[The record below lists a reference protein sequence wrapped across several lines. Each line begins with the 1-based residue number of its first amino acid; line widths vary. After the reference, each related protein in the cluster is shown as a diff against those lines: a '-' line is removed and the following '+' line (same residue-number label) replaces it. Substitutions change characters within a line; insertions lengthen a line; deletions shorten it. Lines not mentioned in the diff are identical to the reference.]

1 MAAQKIVKYPASSLR
16 VHVQTVSWPMDNEV
30 WRHIADMHDT
40 LLAEKNGIALA
51 SNQIENTRG
60 GNYHIFVVTDDV
72 AKRLGEKT
80 FINTMWESTVNAGM
94 LSQPEGCLSFPG
106 MVFNILRHRSI
117 KVKFQNILGNIV
129 EMNLDGFDA
138 RMVQHECDHL
148 AGKLFIEHIEKREQ
162 IEVRNEV
169 IKRRKAGRW

>member
-1 MAAQKIVKYPASSLR
+1 MAAQKLIKYPATSLR
-16 VHVQTVSWPMDNEV
+16 VPAQTVSWPMDQNV
-30 WRHIADMHDT
+30 WRHIADLHDT
-40 LLAEKNGIALA
+40 LLVERNGVAIA
-51 SNQIENTRG
+51 SNQIENSCG
-60 GNYHIFVVTDDV
+60 GNYHIFTVSEDT

-80 FINTMWESTVNAGM
+80 FINTLWEPTVNSGM
-94 LSQPEGCLSFPG
+94 ASQPEGCLSFPG
-106 MVFNILRHRSI
+106 MTFNILRYKSI

-148 AGKLFIEHIEKREQ
+148 AGKLFIEHIEKGKQ